1 MKTILIPTDFSE
13 NALHAAR
20 YGAALAHQLD
30 AKVLLFHAFHL
41 PEGMADGGIYIPTL
55 KDLTAQH
62 IGQLEKVGRELK
74 KQYPVHLE
82 YAAKLGFFVDELTR
96 LVESLPECLV
106 VMGMRGANLLEQ
118 KLFGTLTT
126 SVLRQARFPVLVVPA
141 EAEVQPIRRIL
152 FACDYESL
160 AVDNSL
166 NWLKNIAHQYKA
178 KVRVLHI
185 AQPNT
190 VLSDGSLAVEGAHLE
205 RMLRGV
211 DHQFDWLEEEN
222 ISEGIEQGIK
232 SAQADLLVMVPRKRP
247 FWDIITGHSQTR
259 KMAFKTPVPL
269 LSLPNPVQN

>member
-41 PEGMADGGIYIPTL
+41 PEGIADGAIYIPTL
-55 KDLTAQH
+55 KELTAQN

-74 KQYPVHLE
+74 NQYPVHLE

-96 LVESLPECLV
+96 LVESLPDCLV

-118 KLFGTLTT
+118 KLLGTLTT
-126 SVLRQARFPVLVVPA
+126 SVLRQASFPVLVVPV
-141 EAEVQPIRRIL
+141 EAEVQPIRRML

-166 NWLKNIAHQYKA
+166 NWLKTIAHQYKA

-185 AQPNT
+185 AQPDT

-222 ISEGIEQGIK
+222 VSEGIEQGIK
-232 SAQADLLVMVPRKRP
+232 STQADLLVMVPRKRP
-247 FWDIITGHSQTR
+247 FWDIITGRSQTR
-259 KMAFKTPVPL
+259 KMAFKTSVPL